1 MFRPP
6 DMGVVSCYGLKDT
19 VYFGETKVDTVGPG
33 PLNFSEAQGPGHLSR
48 RVEIKYPPIVYT

>member
-1 MFRPP
+1 
-6 DMGVVSCYGLKDT
+6 MGVVSCYGLKDT